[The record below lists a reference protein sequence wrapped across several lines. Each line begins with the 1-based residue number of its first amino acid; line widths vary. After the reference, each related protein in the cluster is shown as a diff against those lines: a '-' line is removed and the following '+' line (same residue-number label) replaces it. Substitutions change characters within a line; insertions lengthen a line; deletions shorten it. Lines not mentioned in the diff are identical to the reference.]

1 MCIDPTS
8 LSAVRSPSGPS
19 VPASAQIDSTR
30 SAKFVNAVHMGT
42 PRWCRA
48 PGSYQGMSW
57 ASAGWSRAPRQS
69 HFASAA
75 GRRTAVPPKVS
86 SYATNKTDREFSH
99 GPAKASCRSVRS
111 TYLASKRPT
120 RSATRRPQKIQA
132 PASGAPQ
139 SSRRL
144 RRHMARAS
152 TQRSVIN
159 ARRCRL
165 AAAAPNLS
173 RR

>member
-1 MCIDPTS
+1 VCIDPTS

-120 RSATRRPQKIQA
+120 PGRRPGDPRKSRLLLQGRPSPPGGFA
-132 PASGAPQ
+132 DTWPAPQ
-139 SSRRL
+139 
-144 RRHMARAS
+144 
-152 TQRSVIN
+152 RSD
-159 ARRCRL
+159 R
-165 AAAAPNLS
+165 
-173 RR
+173 